1 MTPLPGCG
9 SIEAS
14 HPRTPVS
21 MTPLARRLEA
31 LLFISPRPIATGR
44 LAEAC
49 ACTEDE
55 AAAALDLLRAEY
67 AVGARGIELREVAGG
82 HTFAVAADCA
92 EDVRRL
98 TGAERPDDLTPALLE
113 TLAVVA
119 YLQPVTRSEI
129 AEVRGVSSEY
139 ALGELEERGLVE
151 QQGRA
156 DTPGAPM
163 LYGTGDRFLKLFG
176 LASRHDLPPLEE
188 FALGAD
194 DVEEIRA
201 RLHANADGRAR

>member
-1 MTPLPGCG
+1 MLPL
-9 SIEAS
+9 
-14 HPRTPVS
+14 V
-21 MTPLARRLEA
+21 RRLEA
-31 LLFISPRPIATGR
+31 LLFISSRPIAAVR

-49 ACTEDE
+49 ECSEEDVT
-55 AAAALDLLRAEY
+55 AALQTLREEY
-67 AVGARGIELREVAGG
+67 AAGEHGIELREVAGG
-82 HTFAVAADCA
+82 FTFAVAAECA
-92 EDVRRL
+92 EDVRRF
-98 TGAERPDDLTPALLE
+98 TGAEKPDDLSPALLE

-119 YLQPVTRSEI
+119 YLQPVTRAEI

-139 ALGELEERGLVE
+139 ALGALEERGLVE

-156 DTPGAPM
+156 DTPGAPV

-176 LASRHDLPPLEE
+176 LASRDDLPPLEE

-201 RLHANADGRAR
+201 RLHTNAERRAQ